1 MTSPLEDLIRTT
13 LTDLAEEAPTV
24 QDQLPPAERRAR
36 TRRRATV
43 AMGAVGTLAA
53 VLIAAPLAIA
63 RTGPDTPR
71 PAAPTAPPTPSPR
84 PTEPTPSPSSDPTP
98 APRPPLPSPSAPQT
112 PPPPGVPSPI
122 RALPSEPPSASPA
135 NPGAPRPPGVPSPID
150 TRTPRPSPS
159 PR

>member
-53 VLIAAPLAIA
+53 VLITAPLAIA
-63 RTGPDTPR
+63 QTGPDTPR

-84 PTEPTPSPSSDPTP
+84 PAEPTPSPRLTETP
-98 APRPPLPSPSAPQT
+98 APRPPLPAPSTPPTPRPAATPSPVASGPATPPAPGRPVPVRPTAT
-112 PPPPGVPSPI
+112 PSPVDSQLPPPG
-122 RALPSEPPSASPA
+122 
-135 NPGAPRPPGVPSPID
+135 
-150 TRTPRPSPS
+150 RPSP
-159 PR
+159 R